1 MKPITGI
8 KDAEALPERDSYKV
22 VDEVL
27 PDGTTLRSIRFHGLV
42 AVEKDDDAIV
52 MFEDKDGR
60 MMSVGYDSQGAFK
73 TPTSDLLATV
83 TSLVPEL
90 DADGQIVQG

>member
-8 KDAEALPERDSYKV
+8 KDAEALHERDAYEMV
-22 VDEVL
+22 EETL
-27 PDGTTLRSIRFHGLV
+27 TDGKILRCIRFHDLV

-60 MMSVGYDSQGAFK
+60 
-73 TPTSDLLATV
+73 
-83 TSLVPEL
+83 
-90 DADGQIVQG
+90 